1 MLKLEVPNETSPRT
15 GVSCSFTAPLQAQQ
29 SAPAQQQAN
38 SPANSATT
46 TEQPPASGCKQPC
59 LEDGTPVKLR
69 ISQTVSSEDAHVNDR
84 VEFEV
89 LEEIKFADVI
99 VIPMG
104 AIALGTVT
112 EAQPKQSHGARRQIG
127 DFHGFGSSG

>member
-1 MLKLEVPNETSPRT
+1 MEGRMKRAMALMLVALFVP
-15 GVSCSFTAPLQAQQ
+15 PLQAQQ

-38 SPANSATT
+38 SSPGQQGANTS
-46 TEQPPASGCKQPC
+46 ERPPATGCTQPC

-89 LEEIKFADVI
+89 LEEIKIADVI
-99 VIPMG
+99 VIPKG
-104 AIALGTVT
+104 AIALG
-112 EAQPKQSHGARRQIG
+112 
-127 DFHGFGSSG
+127 